1 MTAHS
6 LARIVTEELA
16 KIGVTKFRG
25 KTRLGRAHRTAWSLT
40 LSGFGIRYYGSGR
53 KVYILQA
60 SMAGKQRLI
69 TLGNA
74 NVLRKTEAI
83 DVAKRI
89 LIRAQTGTNPA
100 EKMARIRSAPRY
112 DKFLEEYWQ
121 KARPNW
127 KPSTVKTHDLYR
139 KNYLGSAFAGK
150 FIDEIDQAD
159 VLKWFTW
166 VSDTGGP
173 GAGNRAMS
181 ILNAAFHK
189 AEQWGYRPEG
199 SNPCRDIKRNRRKK
213 IECFLSNEELARLG
227 EAFAELK
234 SRFPAQV
241 TALQVLAL
249 TGCRKSEIVRLQWC
263 EVKGNRLLLSDSKT
277 GPRTVWIGD
286 EVRALLSA
294 LPRLPSQKRVFVA
307 RGSKDIIQSI
317 SWVWLQARTAAN
329 LEHVRLHDL
338 RHSFASHAAAMSE
351 TLPMIGKLLGHASV
365 QSTARYAHLDDRTV
379 LATVERTGYLVAR
392 NTQNSRR

>member
-6 LARIVTEELA
+6 LARIVSEELA
-16 KIGVTKFRG
+16 AIGIVKFKG
-25 KTRLGRAHRTAWSLT
+25 IDRLGRPRRTVWSLT
-40 LSGFGIRYYGSGR
+40 LPGFGIRHHGSGK
-53 KVYILQA
+53 KVYVLQTKM
-60 SMAGKQRLI
+60 SGKQRLV

-74 NVLRKTEAI
+74 NIMTKAEAI
-83 DVAKRI
+83 DVAKRV
-89 LIRAQTGTNPA
+89 LLRAQTGENPA
-100 EKMARIRSAPRY
+100 ETRARIRSAPRY

-121 KARPNW
+121 KAKPNW
-127 KPSTVKTHDLYR
+127 KQSTVKTHNLYR
-139 KNYLGSAFAGK
+139 KNYLGTAFAGK

-181 ILNAAFHK
+181 ILNAAFYK
-189 AEQWGYRPEG
+189 AEQWGYRSEG
-199 SNPCRDIKRNRRKK
+199 SNPCRGIKRNRRKK

-227 EAFAELK
+227 NVLEELK
-234 SRFPAQV
+234 GKFPAQV

-249 TGCRKSEIVRLQWC
+249 TGCRKSEIVRLQWR
-263 EVKGNRLLLSDSKT
+263 EVKGNRLLLTDSKT
-277 GPRTVWIGD
+277 GSRTVWIGT
-286 EVRALLSA
+286 EVRALLAA

-307 RGSKDIIQSI
+307 KGSKDIVQSI
-317 SWVWLQARTAAN
+317 SWVWLKARTAAN
-329 LEHVRLHDL
+329 IEHVRLHDL

-365 QSTARYAHLDDRTV
+365 QSTARYAHLDDSV
-379 LATVERTGYLVAR
+379 VSAAAQKVGELVYD
-392 NTQNSRR
+392 TIQI

>member
-16 KIGVTKFRG
+16 RIGVAKYKG
-25 KTRLGRAHRTAWSLT
+25 ETRLGRPHRTAWSLT
-40 LSGFGIRYYGSGR
+40 LPGFGVRYYRSGR
-53 KVYILQA
+53 KVYVLQTT
-60 SMAGKQRLI
+60 MAGRQRLV

-89 LIRAQTGTNPA
+89 LIRAQTGENPA
-100 EKMARIRSAPRY
+100 ETRARIRSAPRY

-121 KARPNW
+121 KAKPNW

-139 KNYLGSAFAGK
+139 KNYLGSAFTGK

-159 VLKWFTW
+159 VLKWFTC

-199 SNPCRDIKRNRRKK
+199 SNPCRGIKRNRRKK
-213 IECFLSNEELARLG
+213 FECLLSNEELARLG
-227 EAFAELK
+227 KALDELK
-234 SRFPAQV
+234 SNFPAQV

-249 TGCRKSEIVRLQWC
+249 TGCRKSEIVKLQWR
-263 EVKGNRLLLSDSKT
+263 EVKGNRLLLTDSKT

-286 EVRALLSA
+286 EVRTLLAA

-307 RGSKDIIQSI
+307 KGSKDIVQSI
-317 SWVWLQARTAAN
+317 SYVWLLARTAAN

-351 TLPMIGKLLGHASV
+351 TLPMIGKLLGHANV
-365 QSTARYAHLDDRTV
+365 QSTARYAHLDDQSALDAV
-379 LATVERTGYLVAR
+379 
-392 NTQNSRR
+392 RRIGQLIPLTDNRLFN